1 MAAFPWATVSGVFS
15 LVALVVCSSATL
27 AAAPQGPAEDLPV
40 SVERIREELA
50 KPPPTALKLDM
61 PLQVQVPVPTFKT
74 RVDQRVFVLP
84 LEDWL
89 EKELKLTGLQRQSAD
104 WGARCC
110 GINLDQL
117 FKSLDDA
124 LKRRKVRKTR
134 EQIARELAELEAA
147 RKKANFPDR

>member
-1 MAAFPWATVSGVFS
+1 MAAFLGANGSGVFP
-15 LVALVVCSSATL
+15 LVALIVCSSATL
-27 AAAPQGPAEDLPV
+27 AAAPQEPAEDLPV
-40 SVERIREELA
+40 SVDRIRDELA
-50 KPPPTALKLDM
+50 KPPTGLKLDM
-61 PLQVQVPVPTFKT
+61 PLQLQVPVATFKT

-84 LEDWL
+84 LEEWL

-110 GINLDQL
+110 GLSLDPL

-134 EQIARELAELEAA
+134 EQIARELAELEDLN
-147 RKKANFPDR
+147 RRRQPR

>member
-1 MAAFPWATVSGVFS
+1 MAAFLGANGSGVFP
-15 LVALVVCSSATL
+15 LVALIVCSSATL
-27 AAAPQGPAEDLPV
+27 AAAPQEPAEDLPV
-40 SVERIREELA
+40 SVDRIRDELA
-50 KPPPTALKLDM
+50 KPPTGLKLDM
-61 PLQVQVPVPTFKT
+61 PLQLQVPVATFKT

-84 LEDWL
+84 LEEWL

-110 GINLDQL
+110 GLSLDPL

-147 RKKANFPDR
+147 RKKGG